1 MTSTRTGVNV
11 LDGNLEAVEGTGL
24 GGYRGGGRGIG
35 QSRVPGGVVAGRAK
49 SAGDASHAELF
60 ESLSHLGELHLA
72 HEAHAEVLEDDAVG
86 GGEEGENVRDEVL
99 LIIGEVLPVL
109 HVVGQVDLLGCRD
122 GGGDGKCPG

>member
-1 MTSTRTGVNV
+1 MRARRRPGKAHALPARERTWWV
-11 LDGNLEAVEGTGL
+11 LKWET
-24 GGYRGGGRGIG
+24 
-35 QSRVPGGVVAGRAK
+35 
-49 SAGDASHAELF
+49 
-60 ESLSHLGELHLA
+60 HLRELHLA

-122 GGGDGKCPG
+122 GEGDGKCPG